1 MIAISVLPTALQDG
15 PLTNALTTFSA
26 PWSFSFTVARPEE
39 ISDHK
44 IIQTNVGFDLSLTP
58 ETRMLKRPLFFQPS
72 WMSWEA
78 WVEAFSLSW
87 KMGEMDGWKEV
98 CGRLESLSWTQ
109 QDEENIDQTMID

>member
-1 MIAISVLPTALQDG
+1 
-15 PLTNALTTFSA
+15 
-26 PWSFSFTVARPEE
+26 
-39 ISDHK
+39 
-44 IIQTNVGFDLSLTP
+44 
-58 ETRMLKRPLFFQPS
+58 MLKRPLFFQPS